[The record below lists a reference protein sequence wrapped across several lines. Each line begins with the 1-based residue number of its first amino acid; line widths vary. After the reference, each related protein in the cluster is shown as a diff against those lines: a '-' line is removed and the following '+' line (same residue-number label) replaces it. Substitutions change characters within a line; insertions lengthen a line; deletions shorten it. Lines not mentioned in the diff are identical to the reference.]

1 MVSDVAEAIDPTA
14 RDTRGQGI
22 TGYAQKRIPFLRQSL
37 PEAQDVLGRRRQ
49 DFGPVQAMID
59 PTRAT
64 TDVAQQHPLFAELVR
79 LDAGVSG
86 FRQRPGET
94 ADEYNRKAR
103 RFGDL
108 YERHGLQLIG
118 SRAYQSASDELR
130 LAALADLNETAKRI
144 VADGKER
151 GALSRLNPNIVIGA
165 ARQSLRRQQD
175 KAKAR
180 GRR

>member
-1 MVSDVAEAIDPTA
+1 MS
-14 RDTRGQGI
+14 
-22 TGYAQKRIPFLRQSL
+22 
-37 PEAQDVLGRRRQ
+37 RQ

-64 TDVAQQHPLFAELVR
+64 TAVEQTNPLFAKLVR

-94 ADEYNRKAR
+94 ADAYRSKVQ

-108 YERHGLQLIG
+108 YSRFGLQLINAPQY
-118 SRAYQSASDELR
+118 RNASDELR
-130 LAALADLNETAKRI
+130 RAAFADLNEMSKRLI
-144 VADGKER
+144 LDGRER
-151 GALSRLNPNIVIGA
+151 AVGRLNPNIVIAA
-165 ARQSLRRQQD
+165 ARQSLRRQQGNANV
-175 KAKAR
+175 K